1 LYFPGILTWET
12 SLKVKLFLNDPLG
25 GPRDPCKGYMS
36 LLLSF
41 VELVTGPS
49 GSLVYHLATLFGIQ
63 FIVGVAF
70 EHWNRHR
77 RDSVAIRL
85 LVTGIDFVFA
95 RILLILIV
103 VLSRVGVLSLDTIIP
118 PLERFLDLFTL
129 LLVVGAFLPILE
141 RHSRLGVTL
150 LLFMLLTITGVYVI
164 LGALWSQAGA
174 QGIAYNSYWQASVWE
189 CLNIAVLILAIIA
202 AMVWRGA
209 DWGLVICLFGLWLG
223 AHVLEFAIPI
233 ADSHIAGWVRLSN
246 LAALP
251 LLAAL
256 VYRYALRASLA
267 HTGGTV
273 NLKSWLRWGASAA
286 RAGNHTLARRCFR
299 AARDIDPDNI
309 IALLWLGRLAHTRL
323 ESLALFGRVLELDP
337 KNEQAHAGIRWARQ
351 RPLSGEPG
359 GAQVGVKQRPG
370 AKVQKSKQ
378 VPVQRARW
386 SDRLISVTG
395 MLLRF
400 TWRLSTACVLLVA
413 LVFFVSLAMDLARGG
428 GLQALASSAP
438 SAADF
443 TVNYLANL
451 TQGDLGS
458 IAPLY
463 GSAPAVPITEEL
475 ARALPRSL
483 GLLAVAL
490 ALAVL
495 IGLTLG
501 IGAGLRRKTR
511 FSGLL
516 VFFSVLGISTP
527 SYFAAMLLIWF
538 GVWLYR
544 TTGMD
549 FLPIHGFGWD
559 AHLILPAL
567 VLAARPAANVM
578 RLGYN
583 ALVEVLDAD
592 FVRTAHAK
600 GLGPRVVLFRHVLR
614 NASVPLLTTVAVS
627 LRFSLAILPIVEY
640 IFNWS
645 GVGEELLTA
654 IQTLDTTTV
663 IGMVLPLALLFVLVN
678 ILLEILYLLLD
689 PRLRVKEVGAI

>member
-1 LYFPGILTWET
+1 M
-12 SLKVKLFLNDPLG
+12 SFLLN
-25 GPRDPCKGYMS
+25 
-36 LLLSF
+36 F
-41 VELVTGPS
+41 VELITVPS

-70 EHWNRHR
+70 EYWNRHR

-85 LVTGIDFVFA
+85 FVTGIDFVFA
-95 RILLILIV
+95 RILLIFLIV
-103 VLSRVGVLSLDTIIP
+103 LARVGVLSLDAVMP

-141 RHSRLGVTL
+141 RHSRLGVAL
-150 LLFMLLTITGVYVI
+150 LLFMLLVITGIYVVF
-164 LGALWSQAGA
+164 AVLWPQAEA
-174 QGIAYNSYWQASVWE
+174 QGVVYNAYWQAGVWE
-189 CLNIAVLILAIIA
+189 CLNIAFLLLSIIA
-202 AMVWRGA
+202 AVVWRGG
-209 DWGLVICLFGLWLG
+209 DWGLVICLFGLWLV
-223 AHVLEFAIPI
+223 AHGLEFVIPI
-233 ADSHIAGWVRLSN
+233 ADSHVAGWVRLSN

-256 VYRYALRASLA
+256 VYRYALRVSL
-267 HTGGTV
+267 TSPGGTV
-273 NLKSWLRWGASAA
+273 NVKSWLRWGVSAA
-286 RAGNHTLARRCFR
+286 RTGNHDLARRCFR
-299 AARDIDPDNI
+299 AARDIEPDNVV
-309 IALLWLGRLAHTRL
+309 ALLWLGRLAHTRL

-351 RPLSGEPG
+351 RPVSSESASDLSGVRPWPG
-359 GAQVGVKQRPG
+359 G
-370 AKVQKSKQ
+370 KVQKEKRQISA
-378 VPVQRARW
+378 QRARW
-386 SDRLISVTG
+386 SNRLIGATG

-400 TWRLSTACVLLVA
+400 VWRLSTASVLLVA
-413 LVFFVSLAMDLARGG
+413 LIFFVSLAMDLARSG

-443 TVNYLANL
+443 TIDYLANL
-451 TQGDLGS
+451 IHGDMGT

-463 GSAPAVPITEEL
+463 SSGPATPVTEEL
-475 ARALPRSL
+475 VRTLPKSL

-490 ALAVL
+490 TLAVL

-501 IGAGLRRKTR
+501 IGAGLRRKGR

-516 VFFSVLGISTP
+516 VFLSVLGVSTP

-538 GVWLYR
+538 AVWLYR

-549 FLPIHGFGWD
+549 FIPIHGFGWD
-559 AHLILPAL
+559 AHLVLPSI

-600 GLGPRVVLFRHVLR
+600 GLGPWIVLFRHVLR
-614 NASVPLLTTVAVS
+614 NAGVPLLTTVAVS

-640 IFNWS
+640 IFSWS

-654 IQTLDTTTV
+654 IQIYDTNTV

-678 ILLEILYLLLD
+678 VLLETLYLFLD
-689 PRLRVKEVGAI
+689 PRLRVKEVGVI

>member
-1 LYFPGILTWET
+1 
-12 SLKVKLFLNDPLG
+12 
-25 GPRDPCKGYMS
+25 MS
-36 LLLSF
+36 LLSNF
-41 VELVTGPS
+41 VELIAAPS
-49 GSLVYHLATLFGIQ
+49 GSLVYHLATLFAIQ

-70 EHWNRHR
+70 EYWNRHR

-85 LVTGIDFVFA
+85 LVTGIDFVLA

-103 VLSRVGVLSLDTIIP
+103 VLSRLGVLSLDTVMP

-129 LLVVGAFLPILE
+129 LLVAGACLPILE
-141 RHSRLGVTL
+141 RHSRLGVAL
-150 LLFMLLTITGVYVI
+150 LLFMLLTTTGIYVI
-164 LGALWSQAGA
+164 FAALWAQTGA
-174 QGIAYNSYWQASVWE
+174 QGIAYSSHWQASVWE
-189 CLNIAVLILAIIA
+189 CFTIVVLMLAIIA
-202 AMVWRGA
+202 AVVWRSG
-209 DWGLVICLFGLWLG
+209 DWGLVVCLFGLWLV
-223 AHVLEFAIPI
+223 AHVLECAIPI
-233 ADSHIAGWVRLSN
+233 ADSHVAGWVRLSN

-256 VYRYALRASLA
+256 VYRYALRAPPA
-267 HTGGTV
+267 YAGDTAAV
-273 NLKSWLRWGASAA
+273 ESWLRWGVSAA
-286 RAGNHTLARRCFR
+286 RAGDHALARRYFR
-299 AARDIDPDNI
+299 AARDIDPDNVVV
-309 IALLWLGRLAHTRL
+309 LLWLARLAHTRL

-337 KNEQAHAGIRWARQ
+337 KNERAHAGIRWARH
-351 RPLSGEPG
+351 RPLSGEYDG
-359 GAQVGVKQRPG
+359 GRVGVRHRPG
-370 AKVQKSKQ
+370 EGETLLTAMFSFLRAKLLPSEAQKGKQ
-378 VPVQRARW
+378 WGISEQRARW
-386 SDRLISVTG
+386 SSRLIGATG

-400 TWRLSTACVLLVA
+400 TWRLSTASVLLVA
-413 LVFFVSLAMDLARGG
+413 LVFFVTLAMDLARGG
-428 GLQALASSAP
+428 GLQALSSSVP

-443 TVNYLANL
+443 TMDYLANL
-451 TQGDLGS
+451 ARGDLGT
-458 IAPLY
+458 IAPSY
-463 GSAPAVPITEEL
+463 ASAPTTPVTAEL
-475 ARALPRSL
+475 AHALPRSL

-495 IGLTLG
+495 IGLPLG

-527 SYFAAMLLIWF
+527 SYFAAMLLIWL

-544 TTGMD
+544 TTGAD
-549 FLPIHGFGWD
+549 FIPIHGFGWD
-559 AHLILPAL
+559 AHLILPAV

-583 ALVEVLDAD
+583 ALVDILDAD

-600 GLGPRVVLFRHVLR
+600 GLGPRLVLFRHVLR
-614 NASVPLLTTVAVS
+614 NAGVPLLTTVAVS

-654 IQTLDTTTV
+654 IQMQDTTTV

-678 ILLEILYLLLD
+678 LLLEMLYLLLD
-689 PRLRVKEVGAI
+689 PRLRVKEVGAV